1 MANNNEK
8 NNMFARFATEIIDNK
23 YDIVNNYTVAEVD
36 ENWSNLTITF
46 CINLHECFIT
56 IPINYKTQTID
67 KLVEDI
73 SERINSQ
80 ILRSYLK

>member
-1 MANNNEK
+1 MTNNNEK
-8 NNMFARFATEIIDNK
+8 NNMFARFA
-23 YDIVNNYTVAEVD
+23 
-36 ENWSNLTITF
+36 
-46 CINLHECFIT
+46 
-56 IPINYKTQTID
+56 TQTID

>member
-1 MANNNEK
+1 
-8 NNMFARFATEIIDNK
+8 MFARFATEIIDNK
-23 YDIVNNYTVAEVD
+23 YDIVNNYTVAEVV